1 MASLLNGP
9 ARLSRKTIRLRSIEL
24 RRTGKSEPLEDQSSL
39 WRATPRQAIQAGKRQ
54 VKNNAQ
60 SNLLV
65 ICIICGSE
73 ARTLN
78 PGTDT

>member
-1 MASLLNGP
+1 MYTGLSSRKYAIKVVITIVSLLNGP
-9 ARLSRKTIRLRSIEL
+9 ARLSRKTTSQSPW
-24 RRTGKSEPLEDQSSL
+24 RT
-39 WRATPRQAIQAGKRQ
+39 IQAGKRQ